1 MTMTAKQ
8 YLATEKE
15 LSKMYA
21 SIRKMEESLAKAAT
35 ELRQTVD
42 YKRLE
47 SGTVILTKANKRV
60 TLAQNS
66 RRRLSVVVRESGKVK
81 STNPDS
87 LLSINDVRLL
97 MALKKI

>member
-8 YLATEKE
+8 YFAAGKE

-21 SIRKMEESLAKAAT
+21 SIKKMEENLAKAAT

-60 TLAQNS
+60 TLTQNS
-66 RRRLSVVVRESGKVK
+66 RRRLSVIVRESGEVK
-81 STNPDS
+81 STDRDS
-87 LLSINDVRLL
+87 MLSINDVRLL

>member
-21 SIRKMEESLAKAAT
+21 SIRKMEKTLAEAAT
-35 ELRQTVD
+35 ELRQSVD

-66 RRRLSVVVRESGKVK
+66 RRRLSVIVRESGEVK
-81 STNPDS
+81 STDS
-87 LLSINDVRLL
+87 DSMLSINDIRLL